1 MSVGNKILQA
11 AAGNAGGPIDAYYI
25 DGTAIYGTALVIDG
39 SDNIYL
45 GHGFG
50 NDTAVTK
57 IDDTPSVVWSKSL
70 TGGTVAASV
79 TKYDNYGGK
88 FLYYG
93 DDGKIH
99 IAGRAT
105 QDGTGV
111 GYYVRMTTAGA
122 VDLSTANRRVSNDY
136 ALVVGQSNSSYIH
149 SFGNSYYPG
158 ETKAGQTMGV
168 RIDPSNGNKL
178 SSRAFGQNGY
188 QSDVPNSLDMDSSG
202 NPIVGF
208 TVGVGVMQVTGSNG
222 NLSWYRFVANNTT
235 NYYGQTK
242 GVRVDSND
250 NVIVVGWA
258 LDSGTAQCI
267 IAKYN
272 SSGTRQWVKK
282 LVHGSKTSKLFS
294 VNVDSSDNIYAFGI
308 VDPTNGGDN
317 APFICKFSSAGAL
330 TYQHHFDAPDSGL
343 YGLGTTGDLV
353 INSSGNP
360 IIAAEG
366 SSTRTYLFFVN
377 EELTDNSSDLT
388 LSTITTA
395 DGGSISSATYTSTY
409 WNGISTSVNTESPTL
424 TKD

>member
-1 MSVGNKILQA
+1 MSVGTKLLQA

-25 DGTAIYGTALVIDG
+25 DGTAIYGTALIIDG

-50 NDTAVTK
+50 SDTAVTK

-79 TKYDNYGGK
+79 TKFDNYGGK

-122 VDLSTANRRVSNDY
+122 VDLSTANRRVTNDY

-149 SFGNSYYPG
+149 SFGSSYYSSDV
-158 ETKAGQTMGV
+158 KAGQIMGV

-188 QSDVPNSLDMDSSG
+188 QSDTASSLDMDSSG

-222 NLSWYRFVANNTT
+222 NLNWYRFVANNTT
-235 NYYGQTK
+235 NTNGQTK
-242 GVRVDSND
+242 GVRVDSSD

-258 LDSGTAQCI
+258 LDSGSAQCI

-294 VNVDSSDNIYAFGI
+294 VNVDSSDNIYAFGM
-308 VDPTNGGDN
+308 VDPTSGGDN

-343 YGLGTTGDLV
+343 YGLGATGDLV
-353 INSSGNP
+353 VNSSGNP
-360 IIAAEG
+360 IIAVEG

-388 LSTITTA
+388 LSTITTS

-409 WNGISTSVNTESPTL
+409 WNGLSTSVNTESPTL